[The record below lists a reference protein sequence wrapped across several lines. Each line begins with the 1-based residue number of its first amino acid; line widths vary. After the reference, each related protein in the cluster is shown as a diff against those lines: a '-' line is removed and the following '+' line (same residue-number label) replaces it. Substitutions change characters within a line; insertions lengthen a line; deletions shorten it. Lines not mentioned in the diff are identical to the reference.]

1 MTAKS
6 REAAKKAKSRSRKPL
21 IKPAAEEN
29 SQLKSRANSETKP
42 TANTAAPVEAE
53 SLIETTMPNGPEWLP
68 LVPSGVM
75 ILPGDAR
82 PVFLLK
88 HEASGET
95 LPVWMGPLDAS
106 VALQELGQ
114 GGQGSPHALTKQI
127 LTQLGITVGRCYF
140 VERIGHHQFV
150 HIHLA
155 TATGIELP
163 GSPFRVR
170 ADEAISFSLAMKVHF
185 FSTKEFI
192 AQCRVLNQELEKLQE
207 GLLTGIA
214 GEAFPELEIGSKKPG
229 YMM

>member
-21 IKPAAEEN
+21 VKTEAQVK
-29 SQLKSRANSETKP
+29 SQVRPETKQA
-42 TANTAAPVEAE
+42 TRASAPVEAE
-53 SLIETTMPNGPEWLP
+53 ALIETTMPHGPEWLP

-114 GGQGSPHALTKQI
+114 GGQGSPHAVTKQI
-127 LTQLGITVGRCYF
+127 LTQLGVTVGRCYF
-140 VERIGHHQFV
+140 VERIGHHQYV
-150 HIHLA
+150 HLHLA

>member
-1 MTAKS
+1 MTVKS
-6 REAAKKAKSRSRKPL
+6 RESAKKSKSRTRKPPVKRAEQQTAVTKTENAPEVK
-21 IKPAAEEN
+21 ISSNAEET
-29 SQLKSRANSETKP
+29 SVGVADVVSSH
-42 TANTAAPVEAE
+42 
-53 SLIETTMPNGPEWLP
+53 GPEWLTM
-68 LVPSGVM
+68 VPSGVM

-114 GGQGSPHALTKQI
+114 GGQGSPHAVTKQI
-127 LTQLGITVGRCYF
+127 LAQLGVTVGRCYF

-150 HIHLA
+150 HLHLA

-214 GEAFPELEIGSKKPG
+214 GEAFPELEIGSKKTG